1 MTEIIQIVDDDA
13 GIRELLKFKLVQQGF
28 EVRTSTNG
36 RDCIDSLHTGPLP
49 DVLLL
54 DVRMPRMDGLDALER
69 IRAEFETPLPV
80 VLLTGAEPESDM
92 AAERVAKPFTI
103 EEVLT
108 AIERA
113 LER

>member
-1 MTEIIQIVDDDA
+1 MAATIHVVDDDA
-13 GIRELLKFKLVQQGF
+13 GIRQLLTFKLARHGF
-28 EVRTSTNG
+28 DVRTSTNG
-36 RDCIDSLHTGPLP
+36 RDCIDALHTGSLP

-80 VLLTGAEPESDM
+80 VLLTSTEPGADV
-92 AAERVAKPFTI
+92 AAARVGKPFTVD
-103 EEVLT
+103 EVLT

-113 LER
+113 LGQ